1 MIKVDNN
8 LDRISGDDTMN
19 MKPFFKKAWKIL
31 GHVIAIGLALT
42 LVASCNADAA
52 EMNDAMIPISESSRP
67 MWVRSFARYASETRM
82 AIKYSNAACIQ

>member
-52 EMNDAMIPISESSRP
+52 EMNDDMPQEG
-67 MWVRSFARYASETRM
+67 YYETM
-82 AIKYSNAACIQ
+82 K